1 MICELKK
8 KMKGGVNERGEVANW
23 PLKSQIEKEEAVS
36 HTTLQKKKKKKVS
49 FENKK

>member
-23 PLKSQIEKEEAVS
+23 PLKSQIEKEEAIS
-36 HTTLQKKKKKKVS
+36 QTTLKKKS
-49 FENKK
+49 